1 MPLPV
6 RLGIGS
12 ISGIRRRAVFAAPVL
27 MPRSFPTPVSSLAP
41 GLAAACAAPSVRD
54 WLAASNH
61 HHPLSER
68 TVLELARR
76 IRRWQQHPGG
86 PDHAPEPVQRRALRA
101 RDQLVLHNLRLIS
114 HTWGRHRSSL
124 SPEDEGTA
132 DAFQEAAIALV
143 RAAEKYD
150 PSRGYC
156 FSTYAS
162 FWVRR
167 GFSEH
172 ERRGRRMIRLP
183 HDKASLVLRALRLAR
198 EQQALCG
205 MTPTIGW
212 LAARCGPRNTPVPA
226 AQLEDLLA
234 IWWRTATAELDR
246 PCGRDGEG
254 AGVPLL
260 ERIADPQRL
269 DPSLHDPLIRA
280 ADFPDG
286 PATYATCAADVHD
299 PQRSLLPLLLQRLN
313 PVQRRLLWH
322 RYLREHPLS
331 PRQIQKVMGLPRS
344 EQERLEQEALE
355 LLRNAAREHAAL

>member
-1 MPLPV
+1 M
-6 RLGIGS
+6 
-12 ISGIRRRAVFAAPVL
+12 
-27 MPRSFPTPVSSLAP
+27 
-41 GLAAACAAPSVRD
+41 
-54 WLAASNH
+54 
-61 HHPLSER
+61 
-68 TVLELARR
+68 LELARR

-124 SPEDEGTA
+124 PPEDEGTA

-198 EQQALCG
+198 EHQALCG
-205 MTPTIGW
+205 LTPTIGW
-212 LAARCGPRNTPVPA
+212 LAARCGPRNTPVPT

-286 PATYATCAADVHD
+286 PATYASCAVGTGVLRG
-299 PQRSLLPLLLQRLN
+299 PQRAASQPIVGVIPHSACCSRAS
-313 PVQRRLLWH
+313 RRA
-322 RYLREHPLS
+322 
-331 PRQIQKVMGLPRS
+331 RS
-344 EQERLEQEALE
+344 TREALSWGRRIMRRPRRSCSE
-355 LLRNAAREHAAL
+355 KPRRTQKLA